1 MTSSRRSALF
11 RSIAIFVAGALIGA
25 FSAVSLAKNSTSV
38 KTRVIGAGATRE
50 GTVGGPSG
58 GDTPGPSVAPTVSGG
73 GVPTLAP
80 AAGLQCSPGRNGG
93 ATDKGVTATSIEMAT
108 TTVQSGIGSA
118 FLGDVKYAMEAVKNK
133 VNRAGGICGRQLSI
147 KYVDDG
153 WRPDDGANY
162 LRNFIH
168 EGAFAIP
175 VGPSS
180 EGLNEVIRSGD
191 IVKAGIPVVGTDGLL
206 IYQYTDP
213 WVWPVAT
220 ATVSSARIMADNAYA
235 RGARKFSIVFDK
247 NYRFG
252 NEAAEAYQAEVKRL
266 THGAGVAGY
275 DSNHGCKQS
284 FCGIIAGQTSYSTYV
299 EQFEPGD
306 FVAMFLEP
314 TTAVTW
320 MTTPGAPRAT
330 GSGAPKAGVGA
341 AQPLFTRNFGNN
353 CQSACDQVWVW
364 TGYKP
369 PIEDYANDAIVR
381 TFVSDLKRT
390 KPDADQYNAFAEG
403 GYIGM
408 QLLTDALKKVGP
420 LLTRARLKIV
430 LDSMRFESGL
440 TLERSIGWKPG
451 NHFAN
456 TSMQAFVMQYKGTFS
471 GWRSGPI
478 VADPHP
484 TYGQR

>member
-1 MTSSRRSALF
+1 MNPTGRSPLF
-11 RSIAIFVAGALIGA
+11 RTIAIFVAGAVVGA
-25 FSAVSLAKNSTSV
+25 FSAVSIARVSTSV
-38 KTRVIGAGATRE
+38 KTKVVGAGSTSNGAVDP
-50 GTVGGPSG
+50 GTDSGAGPSA
-58 GDTPGPSVAPTVSGG
+58 GPSVGPG
-73 GVPTLAP
+73 GVPTLP
-80 AAGLQCSPGRNGG
+80 PVAAGLQCAPGRNGG
-93 ATDKGVTATSIEMAT
+93 ATDKGVTATSIAMAT
-108 TTVQSGIGSA
+108 TTVQSGIGAA
-118 FLGDVKYAMEAVKNK
+118 FLGDVKYAMEAMKNK
-133 VNRAGGICGRQLSI
+133 VNREGGICGRRLNI

-153 WRPDDGANY
+153 WDAATGASY

-168 EGAFAIP
+168 EGVFAIP

-180 EGLNEVIRSGD
+180 EGLNEVIQSQD
-191 IVKAGIPVVGTDGLL
+191 IRNAKVPVVGTDGLL

-220 ATVSSARIMADNAYA
+220 ATVSSARIMANNAYA

-247 NYRFG
+247 NYKFG
-252 NEAAEAYQAEVKRL
+252 VEAAEAYQSEIKRL
-266 THGAGVAGY
+266 LHGQGVDGY
-275 DSNHGCKQS
+275 DVKHGCKQS
-284 FCGIIAGQTSYSTYV
+284 FCGIQAGQTSYSTFV

-330 GSGAPKAGVGA
+330 GDNAPKAGVGA

-369 PIEDYANDAIVR
+369 PIEEYANDPFVK

-408 QLLTDALKKVGP
+408 QLLVEALKKVGP
-420 LLTRARLKIV
+420 LLTRERLKIA
-430 LDSMRFESGL
+430 LDSMSFESGL
-440 TLERSIGWKPG
+440 TLQPSIVWRPG

-456 TSMQAFVMQYKGTFS
+456 SVMQAFVMQYKGTFS
-471 GWRSGPI
+471 GWRSGVI
-478 VADPHP
+478 VKDPHP
-484 TYGQR
+484 TFGQH